1 MDSGPASIITLF
13 FNFDWIAFIDLIAL
27 LLLLI
32 LSALVSGAEV
42 AFFSLSRE
50 DLDEAGNSNST
61 QQKLVVK
68 LLEKPKKLLGTILIF
83 NNFINILIVLLLS
96 FISSVIFAG
105 EETTFTIL
113 SWKISFKT
121 IFDIVIATFLIL
133 LFGEVL
139 PKVYANRNSL
149 KFATMMAI
157 PLNYLNW
164 ILHFVTSILLAITK
178 IIEKGLQK
186 NKSDISVERLSEALE
201 LTSNNATTED
211 EQRILEGIV
220 TFGNTDTSQIM
231 TPRIDIC
238 AISDEDS
245 FENVVDN
252 ITKNGFSRNPVY
264 HENIDE
270 IVGVLYAKDLIPHL
284 HKKQFDW
291 KTLLRTPYFVPENK
305 KLDDL
310 LSDFQEMKNHLA
322 IVVDEYGG
330 TSGIIS
336 LEDVIEEIVGDI
348 TDEFDNDDLS
358 YSKLDSNN
366 YVFEGKITL
375 KDFYKVIEIDDTPFE
390 EAKGEAESL
399 AGFILEV
406 SGRFP
411 KKNEKINF
419 ENYTFTIE
427 SVDRTRI
434 KQIKVTIKNEKN
446 TTE

>member
-1 MDSGPASIITLF
+1 M
-13 FNFDWIAFIDLIAL
+13 
-27 LLLLI
+27 
-32 LSALVSGAEV
+32 VSGAEV
-42 AFFSLSRE
+42 AFFSLTRE
-50 DLDEAGNSNST
+50 DIDEAQNSNSA
-61 QQKLVVK
+61 QQQLVVK

-83 NNFINILIVLLLS
+83 NNFINILIVLLLTV
-96 FISSVIFAG
+96 ISTEIFKG
-105 EETTFTIL
+105 IE
-113 SWKISFKT
+113 KT
-121 IFDIVIATFLIL
+121 IVIPFIDFNTGISNKTFFDIVIATFLIL

-149 KFATMMAI
+149 KFATLMVI
-157 PLNYLNW
+157 PLKYLN
-164 ILHFVTSILLAITK
+164 ILLSFLTSILLAITNL
-178 IIEKGLQK
+178 IERGLQK

-201 LTSNNATTED
+201 LTSNTATTED

-238 AISDEDS
+238 AISDEET
-245 FENVVDN
+245 FENVVES
-252 ITKNGFSRNPVY
+252 ITKNGYSRNPVF

-284 HKKQFDW
+284 NKEDFDW
-291 KTLLRTPYFVPENK
+291 KTLIRSPYFIPENK

-348 TDEFDNDDLS
+348 TDEFDDDNLS
-358 YSKLDSNN
+358 YSKLDNNN

-375 KDFYKVIEIDDTPFE
+375 KDFCKVLEVDDAIFE
-390 EAKGEAESL
+390 EAKGEAETL
-399 AGFILEV
+399 AGLILEI
-406 SGRFP
+406 SSRFP
-411 KKNEKINF
+411 KKNEKIIF
-419 ENYTFTIE
+419 ENFTFIIE
-427 SVDRTRI
+427 SVDKTRI
-434 KQIKVTIKNEKN
+434 KQIKVTTQDEQK
-446 TTE
+446 TTN